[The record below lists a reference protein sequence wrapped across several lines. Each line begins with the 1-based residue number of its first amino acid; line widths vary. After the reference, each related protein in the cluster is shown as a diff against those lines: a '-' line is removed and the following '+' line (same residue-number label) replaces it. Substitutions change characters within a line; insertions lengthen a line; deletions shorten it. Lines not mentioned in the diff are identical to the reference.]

1 MSFAAYILV
10 LVAGGVVIGVLVGL
24 LVPRTSSEG
33 MVPPIVLG
41 IAATLV
47 VGIFVAEFA
56 GAQRIVGLPVAFT
69 VTALYVARS
78 GLSDKPAGHW
88 VGRDRHGSD
97 GIADGQSYD

>member
-1 MSFAAYILV
+1 MSFAVYCLALI
-10 LVAGGVVIGVLVGL
+10 AGGVVIGVLVGL
-24 LVPRTSSEG
+24 LASRTSSEG

-41 IAATLV
+41 IVAALV

-56 GAQRIVGLPVAFT
+56 GAPRIVGLPVALT
-69 VTALYVARS
+69 LAALYVSRS

-97 GIADGQSYD
+97 RVAEDESCD